1 MENQNQEVYQ
11 ENKKDVEVE
20 KVEKKK
26 RKRKTEDERLTE
38 LREKIAQLK
47 AQEEKIENEKKER
60 ERKARTR
67 RFIQVGATIEKY
79 IKESFEVE
87 DDWELNADIA
97 KKIVEIATVSE
108 KNVCKALESERS
120 DWPVEAWTE
129 FFDQIPKEYI
139 ENINKQYENVPDTA
153 QNNAEEPDTAN
164 DKTNGNYEDMVGV
177 NQ

>member
-1 MENQNQEVYQ
+1 MENQESTEVEK
-11 ENKKDVEVE
+11 ENKKVAKDT
-20 KVEKKK
+20 KK
-26 RKRKTEDERLTE
+26 RKRKTEKERLAE
-38 LREKIAQLK
+38 LRSKIAQLK

-67 RFIQVGATIEKY
+67 RLIQIGAAIEKY
-79 IKESFEVE
+79 IKESFEVS
-87 DDWELNADIA
+87 DDWELDADIA
-97 KKIVEIATVSE
+97 QKIVEIATVAE

>member
-1 MENQNQEVYQ
+1 MENQEIIEVEK
-11 ENKKDVEVE
+11 ENKKVAKDT
-20 KVEKKK
+20 KK
-26 RKRKTEDERLTE
+26 RKRKTEEERLTE
-38 LREKIAQLK
+38 LRAKIAQLK

-67 RFIQVGATIEKY
+67 RFIQVGATVEKY

-87 DDWELNADIA
+87 DEWELNADIA
-97 KKIVEIATVSE
+97 KKIVEIATVAE

-129 FFDQIPKEYI
+129 FFNQIPKEYI
-139 ENINKQYENVPDTA
+139 ENINKKYENVPDTA
-153 QNNAEEPDTAN
+153 QNNVEEPDTAN
-164 DKTNGNYEDMVGV
+164 DKTNGNYEDVVGV

>member
-26 RKRKTEDERLTE
+26 RKRKTEDERLAALKT
-38 LREKIAQLK
+38 KIAELQ
-47 AQEEKIENEKKER
+47 AQESKIENAIKEK
-60 ERKARTR
+60 ERKARMR
-67 RFIQVGATIEKY
+67 RFIQVGATVEKY

-97 KKIVEIATVSE
+97 KKIVEIATVAE
-108 KNVCKALESERS
+108 KNVCKALGSERS

-139 ENINKQYENVPDTA
+139 ENINKKYENVPDTA
-153 QNNAEEPDTAN
+153 QNNVEEPDTAN
-164 DKTNGNYEDMVGV
+164 DKTNGNYEDVVGV